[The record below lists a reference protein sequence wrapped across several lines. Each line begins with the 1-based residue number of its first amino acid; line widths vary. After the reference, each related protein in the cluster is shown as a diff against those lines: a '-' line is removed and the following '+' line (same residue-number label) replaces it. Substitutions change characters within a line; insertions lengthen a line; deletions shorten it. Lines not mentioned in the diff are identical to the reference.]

1 MTAPTPQARAL
12 DVERFAALTRVYGHQ
27 AAAILP
33 QLCICVVGIGGV
45 GSWAAEALARSAVGK
60 IVLIDADDIAEG
72 NTNRQ
77 IHAGSSTFQLSK
89 VEAMKTRILDINPHC
104 EVVAIDDMLVENNLE
119 KYIVNS
125 YDYVI
130 DAIDSIRFKAA
141 LINYARRNKIRIITT
156 GGAGG
161 RIDPCAVSTCD
172 LSRTWNDAL
181 AAKVRSRLRAQ
192 YGYSKNPKRRFGVE
206 CVFSSEQP
214 VYPDSTGE
222 VSRAKPGVAGA
233 TLDCDSGYGSAVSV
247 TATFGMIAAARAINK
262 ALADSLGKK
271 SLRRDKF

>member
-119 KYIVNS
+119 KYI
-125 YDYVI
+125 D
-130 DAIDSIRFKAA
+130 K
-141 LINYARRNKIRIITT
+141 NY
-156 GGAGG
+156 
-161 RIDPCAVSTCD
+161 D
-172 LSRTWNDAL
+172 LSL
-181 AAKVRSRLRAQ
+181 
-192 YGYSKNPKRRFGVE
+192 
-206 CVFSSEQP
+206 
-214 VYPDSTGE
+214 
-222 VSRAKPGVAGA
+222 
-233 TLDCDSGYGSAVSV
+233 
-247 TATFGMIAAARAINK
+247 IHI
-262 ALADSLGKK
+262 
-271 SLRRDKF
+271 

>member
-1 MTAPTPQARAL
+1 M
-12 DVERFAALTRVYGHQ
+12 
-27 AAAILP
+27 
-33 QLCICVVGIGGV
+33 
-45 GSWAAEALARSAVGK
+45 GSWAAEALARSAIGK
-60 IVLIDADDIAEG
+60 IVLIDADDITEG

-77 IHAGSSTFQLSK
+77 IHAGSATYQLSK

-119 KYIVNS
+119 KYIDKN

-141 LINYARRNKIRIITT
+141 LINYCRRNKIRVITT

-161 RIDPCAVSTCD
+161 RIDPSAVSTSD

-181 AAKVRSRLRAQ
+181 AAKVRSRLRAE

-214 VYPDSTGE
+214 VYPDASGE
-222 VSRAKPGVAGA
+222 VTRAKPGVAGA

-262 ALADSLGKK
+262 SLANSLGKK